1 MSLYMSLYTY
11 NILVS
16 WWNRDTRCF
25 EHKLKNRHVKQCSL
39 ETRII
44 WFVNIPKILTKS
56 YMMQPIVT
64 ESYCSAIS
72 FHLLQLFL
80 FLLFHFPVKTIQFFF
95 FCFPLFNFF
104 FVFFLFF
111 CFFVFFFF
119 HINLSSGSLPNATL
133 LYYYLYCFLVGDVRL
148 PFLFVS
154 SFEHYYFQDRK
165 SVV

>member
-119 HINLSSGSLPNATL
+119 SFFFIFLYDSLEPINQETNNR
-133 LYYYLYCFLVGDVRL
+133 V
-148 PFLFVS
+148 FLFIDE
-154 SFEHYYFQDRK
+154 FRIN
-165 SVV
+165 